1 MTSKSIQS
9 PWTTTLL
16 PYCEI
21 ASVHHFSH
29 FSSCMALFIYLASS
43 FRLWFSTVAER
54 CNTCAG
60 KVWAELPS
68 ETSHFFFLPTRSTCL
83 SHPKSESSLKQ
94 NNQSAVFKLHF
105 RLKSKIHYK
114 DKLVTRERMNIK
126 RFCVYLSMILQLR
139 KWEEDENDS
148 LIPSFLVYFYVKF

>member
-16 PYCEI
+16 PLLRVCPPFQSFQLLYGIVHLFGFLFPLVILYGSRTLQYLRRKSVGRNPFRDI
-21 ASVHHFSH
+21 A
-29 FSSCMALFIYLASS
+29 
-43 FRLWFSTVAER
+43 
-54 CNTCAG
+54 
-60 KVWAELPS
+60 
-68 ETSHFFFLPTRSTCL
+68 FFLPTRSTCL

-94 NNQSAVFKLHF
+94 NNQSAVFKLQF

-126 RFCVYLSMILQLR
+126 RFCIYLSMILQLR

-148 LIPSFLVYFYVKF
+148 LIPSFLVYFYVKL